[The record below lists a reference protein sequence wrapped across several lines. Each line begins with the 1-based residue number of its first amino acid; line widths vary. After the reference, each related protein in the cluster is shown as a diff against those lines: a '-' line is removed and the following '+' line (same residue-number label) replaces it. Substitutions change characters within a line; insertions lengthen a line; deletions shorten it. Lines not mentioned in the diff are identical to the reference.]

1 MSKAVKRICI
11 IRKLDKALPQHSLIT
26 IYKSFVRP
34 HLDCDD
40 IIYDQPNQE
49 SLNQKLERIQYNAAL
64 AITGASKGT
73 YQSRLVHEQ
82 KIGLNWV
89 KQLQDVLIQLQ
100 GEHSLRH
107 LQKQT
112 LISKKEQ
119 DLNLTRQ
126 KSKI

>member
-89 KQLQDVLIQLQ
+89 KQLQNVLIQLQ

-107 LQKQT
+107 LKKQT